1 MDTTLFKSKS
11 KNKTKIVE
19 VIRHNILEIL
29 NENKNT
35 SSISVMEVANKFR
48 TEGQFYLVFKEDK
61 SFIVNVK
68 NNEINQVISIDE
80 KIDEPDKFIKITIK
94 NYEYRIFK
102 ELDFDTYEKI
112 FSLIRNY

>member
-68 NNEINQVISIDE
+68 NNYGIKRKLNFYKAAPQTLVCG
-80 KIDEPDKFIKITIK
+80 KAKGFAKRKKF
-94 NYEYRIFK
+94 R
-102 ELDFDTYEKI
+102 LAPP
-112 FSLIRNY
+112 